1 MTADLS
7 AALPPGDL
15 LPKRQAHGK
24 ALVYASRLNLA
35 DELLKNSIDS
45 GRAERPA
52 VYYQDQVLSY
62 RQLDEKASR
71 VAGGLR
77 ERGIEPGDRVMLRL
91 PNRPEFVIAWLAIQK
106 LGAVAVA
113 SMPLLRARELE
124 MIAADSE
131 AKTLIVSADLLEE
144 VQKLGAERLAR
155 LGQLVVSGEA
165 PSGTTPFAELASHRP
180 VGSVEVARDQPVLL
194 AYTSGSTGVPKGCVH
209 FPEDILASADT
220 YAKEIL
226 TPASGDVFTGHPSLA
241 FTFGLGG
248 LLVFPFRFGAAT
260 CLVEG
265 FTPERMMDTVT
276 RYRATAC
283 FCAPTSYKRMLQLED
298 PERRFDLSSL
308 RLPVS
313 AGETL
318 PAVTFEQWRE
328 RFGQQ
333 ILDGI
338 GSTEMFHIFISSRP
352 GKARPGSTGQ
362 IVPGYGAKVV
372 DANLAELPPG
382 EAGLLAVSGPTGCK
396 YWKKIERQREYVR
409 DGWNFPGDI
418 YRRDGEGYFYYEC
431 RGDDMII
438 TSGYNVAGPEVEN
451 VLLEHPA
458 VAEAAVV
465 ASPDELRGH
474 IVKAFVVLRSGF
486 SGGEE
491 RAAEL
496 QEHVRRELAPY
507 KYPREVEF
515 ATSLPRTETGKI
527 RRVELRQREAARK
540 AEGASPSD
548 APGR

>member
-1 MTADLS
+1 M
-7 AALPPGDL
+7 
-15 LPKRQAHGK
+15 RRAHGK
-24 ALVYASRLNLA
+24 ALEYPSRLNLA
-35 DELLKNSIDS
+35 DELLRHSIDS

-52 VYYQDQVLSY
+52 VYYQEQVLSY
-62 RQLDEKASR
+62 RRLDEKASR

-77 ERGIEPGDRVMLRL
+77 ELGIEPGDRVMLRL

-106 LGAVAVA
+106 LAAIGVAT
-113 SMPLLRARELE
+113 MPLLRERELST
-124 MIAADSE
+124 IASDSE
-131 AKTLIVSADLLEE
+131 AKALVVSLDLLEE
-144 VQKLGAERLAR
+144 VHKLDRDR
-155 LGQLVVSGEA
+155 LGHLRHLVVSGEA
-165 PSGTTPFAELASHRP
+165 SLGTTSFADLLHHRP
-180 VGSVEVARDQPVLL
+180 IASVEVARDQPVLL

-209 FPEDILASADT
+209 FPEDVLASADT
-220 YAKEIL
+220 YAREIL
-226 TPASGDVFTGHPSLA
+226 SPGPGDVFTGHPSLA

-248 LLVFPFRFGAAT
+248 LAVFPFRFGAAT

-265 FTPERMMDTVT
+265 FTPEKMLETIT

-283 FCAPTSYKRMLQLED
+283 FCAPTSYKRMLQLEEL
-298 PERRFDLSSL
+298 ERRFDLESL

-318 PAVTFEQWRE
+318 PAATFDEWRE
-328 RFGQQ
+328 RFGLE

-352 GKARPGSTGQ
+352 GRCRAGSTGEV
-362 IVPGYGAKVV
+362 VPGYQAKVV
-372 DANLAELPPG
+372 DEEMRDLPPG

-396 YWKKIERQREYVR
+396 YWKKPDRQREYVR
-409 DGWNFPGDI
+409 EGWNLPGDI
-418 YRRDGEGYFYYEC
+418 YRRDADGYFYYQC

-474 IVKAFVVLRSGF
+474 IVKAFLVLRGGF
-486 SGGEE
+486 AAGAEL
-491 RAAEL
+491 AAEL

-507 KYPREVEF
+507 KYPRDVEF
-515 ATSLPRTETGKI
+515 VTCLPRTETGKI
-527 RRVELRQREAARK
+527 RRVELRQREIARK
-540 AEGASPSD
+540 AGGASAAD
-548 APGR
+548 VTGR